1 MKQARVLKY
10 AKCTRC
16 YDRGYVIEN
25 RHDWMGKFDINLF
38 SCKCRRTKVRA
49 IKHATKILNI
59 HENYCHRTK
68 RKFWMLTNR
77 ETALIIKKI
86 NHSSAIIT
94 PLDARPVND
103 FEDDDL
109 PF

>member
-1 MKQARVLKY
+1 MKQAHVLKY

-16 YDRGYVIEN
+16 YDKGYVLEN
-25 RHDWMGKFDINLF
+25 RKDWMGKFDINLY
-38 SCKCRRTKVRA
+38 SCKCRRTKVRT

-59 HENYCHRTK
+59 HENYCHHTK
-68 RKFWMLTNR
+68 RKFWMLTNK
-77 ETALIIKKI
+77 EAALIVKRIKLGTDL
-86 NHSSAIIT
+86 IT

-103 FEDDDL
+103 FEGDEL